1 MHGHN
6 YIASSAHLRSRESHP
21 PHGGSARRLQHP
33 EDESGVRSVVCCI
46 DIPVMIFQSDPRI
59 PEPGSCASNR
69 NWVAAIKL
77 CFLRSLTPSLSQPIR
92 GQYPRQVISP
102 SQSEAGITPDPW
114 PPLSHSLIATL
125 TSRFLD
131 PNNNPKMVTLPSFWL
146 ADNSLARILRN
157 NSTDN

>member
-1 MHGHN
+1 MVIIILLPLLTFGVGNPTLHMED
-6 YIASSAHLRSRESHP
+6 LP
-21 PHGGSARRLQHP
+21 GGSSILNMRV
-33 EDESGVRSVVCCI
+33 ESGVLYWYPRH
-46 DIPVMIFQSDPRI
+46 DIPVWSPDTGTRL
-59 PEPGSCASNR
+59 CASNR

-92 GQYPRQVISP
+92 GQYPRHVISP

-114 PPLSHSLIATL
+114 PSLSHSLIATL